1 MAIES
6 SELVKEY
13 ARRGNRF
20 FAVDQVSLS
29 VPKGKVTAVM
39 GHSGSGKSTLA
50 GILAGMISPD
60 AGEVTIDGVNLFQ
73 SGSRQIR
80 KLRAGRIG
88 VVPQSQSLIGGLTV
102 AENIKLHMGLADAAR
117 GTRRGPN
124 GLPEDLIQAL
134 GLEEILNVLPHKLSG
149 GEMKR
154 VAIAR
159 ALAADPEYII
169 ADEPTGELDEENAKR
184 VVQLFRKEAE
194 RGKGILL
201 ITHDKSVGESADRI
215 YRMGRGK
222 LQEAGEIGRSGNS

>member
-73 SGSRQIR
+73 SGSRQIQ

-102 AENIKLHMGLADAAR
+102 AENIKLRMGLADSVR
-117 GTRRGPN
+117 GTRLKSDGI
-124 GLPEDLIQAL
+124 PEDLIQAL
-134 GLEEILNVLPHKLSG
+134 GLEEILHVLPHKLSG

-201 ITHDKSVGESADRI
+201 ITHDKSVGDSADRI
-215 YRMGRGK
+215 FRMTGGK
-222 LQEAGEIGRSGNS
+222 LSEETEKTGES

>member
-13 ARRGNRF
+13 ARRGKRF

-102 AENIKLHMGLADAAR
+102 AENIKLRMGLADSVR
-117 GTRRGPN
+117 GTRQKADGI
-124 GLPEDLIQAL
+124 PEDLIQAL
-134 GLEEILNVLPHKLSG
+134 GLEEILHVLPHKLSG

-201 ITHDKSVGESADRI
+201 ITHDKSVGDSADRI
-215 YRMGRGK
+215 FRMTGGK
-222 LQEAGEIGRSGNS
+222 LSEETEKTGES

>member
-1 MAIES
+1 MSIES

-13 ARRGNRF
+13 VRRGNRF
-20 FAVDQVSLS
+20 FAVDRVSLS
-29 VPKGKVTAVM
+29 IPQGEVTAVM

-50 GILAGMISPD
+50 GILSGMIAPD
-60 AGEVTIDGVNLFQ
+60 AGEVTIDGVNLFA
-73 SGSRQIR
+73 SGSKTIR

-88 VVPQSQSLIGGLTV
+88 VIPQSQSLIGGLTV
-102 AENIKLHMGLADAAR
+102 AENIKLRMGLADSAR
-117 GTRRGPN
+117 GTRQKSDGI
-124 GLPEDLIQAL
+124 PEDLIRAL
-134 GLEEILNVLPHKLSG
+134 GLEEILHVLPHKLSG

-201 ITHDKSVGESADRI
+201 ITHDKSVGDSADRI
-215 YRMGRGK
+215 FRMTGGK
-222 LQEAGEIGRSGNS
+222 LSEKTEKTGEL

>member
-1 MAIES
+1 MSIES

-20 FAVDQVSLS
+20 FAVDRVSLS
-29 VPKGKVTAVM
+29 IPQGEVTAVM

-50 GILAGMISPD
+50 GILSGMIAPD
-60 AGEVTIDGVNLFQ
+60 AGEVTIDGVNLFA
-73 SGSRQIR
+73 SGSKTIR

-88 VVPQSQSLIGGLTV
+88 VIPQSQSLIGGLTV
-102 AENIKLHMGLADAAR
+102 AENIKLRMGLADSVR
-117 GTRRGPN
+117 GTRLKSDGI
-124 GLPEDLIQAL
+124 PEDLIQAL
-134 GLEEILNVLPHKLSG
+134 GLEEILHVLPHKLSG

-201 ITHDKSVGESADRI
+201 ITHDKSVGDSADRI
-215 YRMGRGK
+215 FRMTGGK
-222 LQEAGEIGRSGNS
+222 LSEETQKTGES